1 MRKID
6 TVLEVAFTEGASD
19 VHIATQSPPIIRK
32 HGRLEKLH
40 AEPVTPEQSLEI
52 VRSVLDDKQW
62 EVLKNKGQV
71 DFAYALEGKARF
83 RVNAYRQRGSYN
95 LAFRLINDKIP
106 SMEQLRLP
114 SLLKDLA
121 MKQRG
126 LILVTGPTGSGK
138 STTLAA
144 MVDHM
149 NRARNDH
156 IITIEDPIE
165 YLHRHGNCV
174 INQRELG
181 GDTLTFDGALRAA
194 LRQDPDVIQVG
205 EMRDLETISTALT
218 AAETG
223 HLVMSTLHTV
233 GGAKSIDRIVDAF
246 NADQQGQIRLQLS
259 TVLEAI
265 ISQQIIPRADGKGRV
280 VALEIMIATPAIRNL
295 IREAKTPQIQ
305 TQIQTG
311 SKFGMRTMDASLI
324 MLYRNGDISLENL
337 KRYAVDHEYINRE
350 IGVI

>member
-1 MRKID
+1 MKAIDKI
-6 TVLEVAFTEGASD
+6 LEIALSEDASD
-19 VHIATQSPPIIRK
+19 VHIATNSPPVIRK
-32 HGRLEKLH
+32 HGRLQKFNV
-40 AEPVTPEQSLEI
+40 EPITPEQGLQV
-52 VRSVLDDKQW
+52 VRSIIDEKQW
-62 EVLKNKGQV
+62 KKLQEDGQI

-95 LAFRLINDKIP
+95 LAFRLINDRIP

-114 SLLKDLA
+114 GILKDLS

-138 STTLAA
+138 STTLAS
-144 MVDHM
+144 MVDYM
-149 NRARNDH
+149 NKNRKEH

-181 GDTLTFDGALRAA
+181 ADTNSFDGALRAA
-194 LRQDPDVIQVG
+194 LRQDPDIIQVG
-205 EMRDLETISTALT
+205 EMRDLETIATALT

-223 HLVMSTLHTV
+223 HLVMSTLHTI
-233 GGAKSIDRIVDAF
+233 GGAKTIDRIVDAF
-246 NADQQGQIRLQLS
+246 NADQQGQVRLQLS
-259 TVLEAI
+259 TVLEAV
-265 ISQQIIPRADGKGRV
+265 ISQQIVPRADGKGRT
-280 VALEIMIATPAIRNL
+280 VALEILIATPAIRNL

-311 SKFGMRTMDASLI
+311 AKYGMVTMDGSLI
-324 MLYRNGDISLENL
+324 NLYMSGYISLETL
-337 KRYAVDHEYINRE
+337 RKYAVDIEFVNKQ